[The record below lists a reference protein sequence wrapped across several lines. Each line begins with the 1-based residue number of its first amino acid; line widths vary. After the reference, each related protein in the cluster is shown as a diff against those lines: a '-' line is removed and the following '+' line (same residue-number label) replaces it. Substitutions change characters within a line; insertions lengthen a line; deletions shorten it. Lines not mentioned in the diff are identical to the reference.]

1 MVTKLPAAGDVAQVI
16 PFARSY
22 RRLQASPQDR
32 IGVGWTI
39 RPVNVVMLLPLIVP
53 LVMTILLGLLG
64 WLLAWL
70 AVVGALVAAIIC
82 GDLLRGLLRR
92 HGRALD
98 RHAIG

>member
-1 MVTKLPAAGDVAQVI
+1 MVRNPPAAADDAQII

-39 RPVNVVMLLPLIVP
+39 RPINVVMLLPLIVP
-53 LVMTILLGLLG
+53 TVMAILLGLLG

-92 HGRALD
+92 HGRTLD
-98 RHAIG
+98 RPAAG